1 MLIKCLTTIP
11 KGSRCKCTETERFS
25 IIESVIWS
33 NLHGDMQQFVR
44 TGKVLRTLLNTMS
57 ADLFIGVPF
66 NIASY
71 ALLTH
76 LIAQQCQLA
85 VGELVWTGGDVHLY
99 SNHLEAVKLQLT
111 RTPYP
116 LPSLVIKRQP
126 NSLFDYQF
134 DDFEI
139 INYQAH
145 QHIKAPVAV

>member
-1 MLIKCLTTIP
+1 
-11 KGSRCKCTETERFS
+11 
-25 IIESVIWS
+25 
-33 NLHGDMQQFVR
+33 
-44 TGKVLRTLLNTMS
+44 MS

-85 VGELVWTGGDVHLY
+85 VGELVWTGGDVHIYL
-99 SNHLEAVKLQLT
+99 NHLEAVKLQLT

-116 LPSLVIKRQP
+116 LPNLVIKSQP